1 MVSSRLNSNIII
13 IVEDDVACTR
23 LHMFWNKVSDILM
36 GTWFTL
42 RLSHVHVDVTLP
54 KGERAD
60 SLLTS
65 PYIRFT
71 NSISRTAVLRVA
83 DVLLQHLVSSAFA
96 FIVCS

>member
-1 MVSSRLNSNIII
+1 
-13 IVEDDVACTR
+13 
-23 LHMFWNKVSDILM
+23 
-36 GTWFTL
+36 
-42 RLSHVHVDVTLP
+42 VTLP

-96 FIVCS
+96 FIVCSWGPFNNYSWAVCLRPFLTTWLSRHCVGNCHVVVRFCTLRPYYI